1 MFVIIVYDTE
11 RKNCARLHK
20 LLKKYLFWNQRSV
33 FEGTVTEAQ
42 YLEIKHLLEKQR
54 AKNSHIVLYALE
66 NDKFLLKEE
75 MGSGAG
81 NTTNVL

>member
-20 LLKKYLFWNQRSV
+20 LLKKYVFWNQRSV
-33 FEGTVTEAQ
+33 FEGMVTEAQ
-42 YLEIKHLLEKQR
+42 YLEIKHSLEKNCVR
-54 AKNSHIVLYALE
+54 ESHIVLYSME
-66 NDKFLLKEE
+66 NDKLLRKEE
-75 MGSGAG
+75 IGEGHG